1 MLKRRRGPGLF
12 CPAKKCKRTTPFTSE
27 TGLKNHQNSCQAYAQ
42 ELMERHARHEQ
53 AIRTKQMREIEE
65 EKERQR
71 AHADLLNG
79 TFEAGGF
86 GYDYDNEL
94 PLPNDVRQCSQ
105 LQLSKQNKKNIYL
118 AQLCRTRDI
127 YQSTV

>member
-1 MLKRRRGPGLF
+1 
-12 CPAKKCKRTTPFTSE
+12 
-27 TGLKNHQNSCQAYAQ
+27 
-42 ELMERHARHEQ
+42 MERHTRHEQ

-86 GYDYDNEL
+86 GYDYDNGL
-94 PLPNDVRQCSQ
+94 PLNDVRQCSHI
-105 LQLSKQNKKNIYL
+105 QLSEQNKKNIYL

>member
-71 AHADLLNG
+71 THADLLDA
-79 TFEAGGF
+79 TLEAGGF
-86 GYDYDNEL
+86 GYDYDNGL
-94 PLPNDVRQCSQ
+94 PLNDVRQCSHI
-105 LQLSKQNKKNIYL
+105 QLSKQNKKNIYL